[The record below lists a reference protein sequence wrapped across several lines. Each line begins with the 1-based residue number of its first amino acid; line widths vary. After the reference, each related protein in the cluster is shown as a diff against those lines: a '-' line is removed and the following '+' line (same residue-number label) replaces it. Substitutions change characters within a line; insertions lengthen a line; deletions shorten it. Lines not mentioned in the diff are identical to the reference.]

1 MLIGIDRYI
10 GIGQYIGLA
19 NMEKALSLSVSV
31 SADNLVHI
39 GSFTDIEFGIEK
51 RFLQRGRCFK
61 S

>member
-19 NMEKALSLSVSV
+19 NMGKALSLSVSV

-39 GSFTDIEFGIEK
+39 GSFTDTEFGNK
-51 RFLQRGRCFK
+51 K
-61 S
+61 SFFII